1 MDNENKNL
9 QDEMQEKVRQ
19 DVSEKIAEAA
29 AELQEEIAEATVQAE
44 EVAEEVTDDFAEEVV
59 EEFAEEV
66 DGEFPEGEE
75 MEIPKPE
82 PKKITLKVKDL
93 VLSLIGTAVAGA
105 LLLLLCL
112 QIPGWIAAMPEGK
125 TVAKVDGVAIT
136 DMDMNYYI
144 YAAAMD
150 YFKENKGVAAEAAE
164 FDWSQDAGDGKTAED
179 VVKEKAMETAIEEAL
194 LMGAT
199 EKYDIEW
206 DAKEAENSAAMQV
219 QQMTN
224 VYGEELVELNAKAQG
239 LLTAKQYQRK
249 IVQSQ
254 HISAVETDM
263 EEKPDQYYPEDLSV
277 LSGLEATDKASV
289 KHILIKTKAEGEE
302 EGLSEEEALA
312 KATDVANRAKS
323 GEDFDALVAEFN
335 EDPGASESG
344 YTFGPG
350 EMVEAFETA
359 SFAMKIGDISDPVKT
374 EYGYHIIKRIPGK
387 FELLNYWKDQAKI
400 SIKERAIAKMSVTE
414 IMKQVKEDAEAF
426 STLYAQT
433 QGAQ

>member
-29 AELQEEIAEATVQAE
+29 AELQEEIAEAVAE
-44 EVAEEVTDDFAEEVV
+44 VEEVSEEIIEEFGDEVAEDEEI
-59 EEFAEEV
+59 
-66 DGEFPEGEE
+66 E
-75 MEIPKPE
+75 MPKPE
-82 PKKITLKVKDL
+82 PKKVTLMLRDL
-93 VLSLIGTAVAGA
+93 VLSWVGSAIAGA
-105 LLLLLCL
+105 LVLLLCL
-112 QIPGWIAAMPEGK
+112 QIPGWVAAIPEGK
-125 TVAKVDGVAIT
+125 TVAKVNGVAIT

-150 YFKENKGVAAEAAE
+150 YFKANKGVATEAAE
-164 FDWSQDAGDGKTAED
+164 YDWSQDAGDGKTAED
-179 VVKEKAMETAIEEAL
+179 IVKEKAIETAIEEAL

-199 EKYDIEW
+199 AKYDIEW

-224 VYGEELVELNAKAQG
+224 IYGKELVELNAKAQG

-254 HISAVETDM
+254 HISAVEGDM
-263 EEKPDQYYPEDLSV
+263 EKSPAKYFPEDLTV
-277 LSGLEATDKASV
+277 LSGLEATENASV

-302 EGLSEEEALA
+302 GLTEEEALA
-312 KATDVANRAKS
+312 KATDIATRAKS
-323 GEDFDALVAEFN
+323 GEDFDSLVAEFN
-335 EDPGASESG
+335 EDPGASENG

-350 EMVEAFETA
+350 EMVEAFETT
-359 SFAMKIGDISDPVKT
+359 SFAMKIGEISDPVKT

-387 FELLNYWKDQAKI
+387 FELINYWKDQAKI
-400 SIKERAIAKMSVTE
+400 SMKERAIAKMSVTE
-414 IMKQVKEDAEAF
+414 IMKQVAEDAKAF
-426 STLYAQT
+426 STLYAET
-433 QGAQ
+433 QAQQ